1 VNKFFT
7 LALGVILVLVG
18 KGIVWGQMTTET
30 IQQPPVIPVAT
41 TTSSG
46 LPKPLALTRFDAL
59 QKKSPF
65 TLASA
70 TAEAEFAKDLFLGGY
85 VRMNGQD
92 YVMVTSTTKGDRIL
106 VGMKESPSAQGM
118 ILLELINNSSGDLS
132 MLQAKIKKGTEMAT
146 LKYEPKGGSGTP
158 VAPIPTPVTP
168 IPYAPQT
175 QPGSPTL
182 SGQKSVQGQVNSGG
196 IPNTGGTD
204 SLGRTGRIYLRRGP
218 PISEG
223 VKK

>member
-1 VNKFFT
+1 MNKFFT
-7 LALGVILVLVG
+7 FAVGVILVLVG

-30 IQQPPVIPVAT
+30 NPQPPVISVA

-46 LPKPLALTRFDAL
+46 LPRSLNLSRFDAL
-59 QKKSPF
+59 AKKSPF

-70 TAEAEFAKDLFLGGY
+70 TADAAFAKDLVLGGY
-85 VRMNGQD
+85 FRTDGEDFVIVAD
-92 YVMVTSTTKGDRIL
+92 KTTHDRWL
-106 VGMKESPSAQGM
+106 VGRKPSSAQGM
-118 ILLELINNSSGDLS
+118 VLQDLLKDPSGDLS

-146 LKYEPKGGSGTP
+146 LKYEPTGGSGTP
-158 VAPIPTPVTP
+158 VAPIPTPVAP
-168 IPYAPQT
+168 IPYVPQT
-175 QPGSPTL
+175 QPSSPTL

-204 SLGRTGRIYLRRGP
+204 SLGRTSRTYPRSGP

-223 VKK
+223 GKK